1 MAQYASLMP
10 EYAWIYL
17 NAPQY
22 AWKQLNIAE
31 CPWIC
36 LNKLMTMPAFS
47 ICLIILD
54 IWQGFQHVAVIKYSR
69 VLNVLQYGYNTII
82 VANNVIILEFLPAW
96 FVHPFALQPTIL
108 SFLNKSSDRR
118 LTKAN
123 KVLIDFFNELLGV
136 FLKSHSHLPKIFFI
150 IYFNGSSTKM
160 MKNAFYFIL
169 KAFFVLKIFK
179 FLSWL
184 D

>member
-1 MAQYASLMP
+1 MAQYVSLMP
-10 EYAWIYL
+10 EYAWICL
-17 NAPQY
+17 NVPQC
-22 AWKQLNIAE
+22 AWKRLNIGE

-36 LNKLMTMPAFS
+36 LNKLMAMSAFS

-136 FLKSHSHLPKIFFI
+136 FLKSHSHLPKNFFI